1 MKFSDY
7 LKEKV
12 PLICAYLS
20 VMILIFII
28 LMAFNLYYTGIILVM
43 FLMLVLGLILL
54 FCKFYQKKLFYDELY
69 IIINSLDNKLLIHE
83 TTKANFLEGKILL
96 DILRITNKY
105 KIEEVNKYKFLQEEF
120 EEFMELWVH
129 EIKTPLS
136 AINLICENNKN
147 NITGS
152 ISEEAIK
159 IDGLIEMILFYARS
173 QMVEKDYLIKNS
185 KLSEIV
191 NKVIVKNKN
200 SFLEKKI
207 KLNMHDLDILVKTD
221 SKWMEFIIN

>member
-12 PLICAYLS
+12 PLICVYLS

-43 FLMLVLGLILL
+43 FLMVVLGLILL

-147 NITGS
+147 NITES

-159 IDGLIEMILFYARS
+159 IDI
-173 QMVEKDYLIKNS
+173 
-185 KLSEIV
+185 
-191 NKVIVKNKN
+191 
-200 SFLEKKI
+200 SFLVKI
-207 KLNMHDLDILVKTD
+207 IDLSL
-221 SKWMEFIIN
+221 